1 MAGLSSISAMKRIP
15 IPAPLAPILT
25 AQAADGG
32 KPHGN
37 NPDLPAP
44 IRPAIDQPKP
54 KRELLAALKRIDGW
68 GPRAWREIGGAWVLA
83 GRAGLPSARGA
94 RESSVISVGPLL
106 ADPDDDPLLPTLAMD
121 LVIPNIPFGR
131 AENPADAAAICDW
144 VLRHAWATLLKNP
157 PLRVTTLRPGT
168 TIRSTNACYLLGG
181 VAAGSE
187 RGPHGP
193 NERPSGAAPF
203 TGTVRVGREKSDA
216 RSGAVVLRLRLRP
229 PMAGMCCDAKPYRAF
244 LRRLAAF
251 VADVTGRAHPGL
263 HAQRRA
269 VAIQHAL
276 RAALPAHGL
285 VAFLGA
291 GARLARGPG
300 GGPDPACRP
309 LEIPAKF
316 ATTIDLGKLGKIR
329 GLGIATGITAIAGA
343 PYHGKSTVLAALA
356 AGREDHPPGDGR
368 ERVVADAS
376 AVLVPADDGRRI
388 KAQDVSGFFATLPGT
403 TTGATAFSTN
413 RASGATSM
421 AAGVLQAVAA
431 GARLLLLDEDTA
443 ASNFLSIDAGMRK
456 LLGKSL
462 HGTRTLIE
470 VLPAFAAAGTS
481 TVLVAGSTLSALAV
495 ADRVLELENF
505 QPRDATARVRRLAG
519 PPPRPRIHWQVPA
532 RLLDDHPDRLLGARH
547 FLTVTGHEAERT
559 VLGDQKLGEEI
570 LDLRRAG
577 WDLDPALARGACAGA
592 AWCLRLAGGT
602 AMSLDEVGRRYQAWI
617 HDIGPCAIDPFHI
630 GLHSVAPWQLVVA
643 VLERLEQPILH
654 G

>member
-1 MAGLSSISAMKRIP
+1 MADLSNISAMKRVP
-15 IPAPLAPILT
+15 TSAPTAPILT

-32 KPHGN
+32 KTHEKT
-37 NPDLPAP
+37 PDLPTP

-54 KRELLAALKRIDGW
+54 KRELLAAMKRIDGW
-68 GPRAWREIGGAWVLA
+68 GPRAWREVGGAWVLA
-83 GRAGLPSARGA
+83 GRAGLPSARGTVEPA
-94 RESSVISVGPLL
+94 VISVGPLL
-106 ADPDDDPLLPTLAMD
+106 ADPEDDPLLPTLAVD
-121 LVIPNIPFGR
+121 LVMPDMSFGR

-157 PLRVTTLRPGT
+157 PLRVSTLRPGT
-168 TIRSTNACYLLGG
+168 TIRATNACYLL
-181 VAAGSE
+181 
-187 RGPHGP
+187 P
-193 NERPSGAAPF
+193 
-203 TGTVRVGREKSDA
+203 D
-216 RSGAVVLRLRLRP
+216 GAVVLRLRVRP

-244 LRRLAAF
+244 LRRLTAF
-251 VADVTGRAHPGL
+251 AWELSGRAHPGL
-263 HAQRRA
+263 RAQRRA

-309 LEIPAKF
+309 LEIPATF

-368 ERVVADAS
+368 ECVVADAS
-376 AVLVPADDGRRI
+376 AVAVPADDGRRI
-388 KAQDVSGFFATLPGT
+388 KSQDVSGFFATLPGT
-403 TTGATAFSTN
+403 TTGSAAFSTN

-431 GARLLLLDEDTA
+431 GSRLLLIDEDTA

-456 LLGKSL
+456 MLGKSL

-470 VLPAFAAAGTS
+470 VLPALAKAGTS

-505 QPRDATARVRRLAG
+505 QPKDATARVRRLAG
-519 PPPRPRIHWQVPA
+519 PPPRPRIHWQVPP

-547 FLTVTGHEAERT
+547 FLTVTGHEAERP
-559 VLGDQKLGEEI
+559 VIGEEI

-592 AWCLRLAGGT
+592 AWCLRLAGG

-617 HDIGPCAIDPFHI
+617 HAMGPCAIDPFHI